1 MLDEKQLR
9 YFMKLYEV
17 RSMHKAAEE
26 LYISQQGLSKS
37 IQSLESD
44 LRVKLFRRSV
54 SGVIPTEAGT
64 YFYEESRHLL
74 NSYMQARKNARLLE
88 GGRVQLSFPF
98 AFSEMRRMYPLC
110 RQFNDTH
117 DDIRLAWEALSDE
130 ECEHR
135 ILINKAFFTV
145 LAMGNTPDTFD
156 FREIGMDRMAILPG
170 QELKGVKELTLKD
183 LDGKK
188 LVLHAGMR
196 NMNRRF
202 RNLCLDSGIHPEILA
217 TAEDYGFAR
226 YLAEKEGASILV
238 PQNYGTMEE
247 AVPVSGS
254 QGELPVVMIKKKGFV
269 PKDVY
274 HTVEQWLFAKFTEL
288 EGK

>member
-54 SGVIPTEAGT
+54 SGVIPTESGD

-74 NSYMQARKNARLLE
+74 NSYMQARKNARLLA

-98 AFSEMRRMYPLC
+98 AVSQMRMMYPLC
-110 RQFNDTH
+110 QEFNDTH
-117 DDIRLAWEALSDE
+117 EDIRLAWEALPDQ

-135 ILINKAFFTV
+135 ILINKAFFAV
-145 LAMGNTPDTFD
+145 LAKGDTPDTFD
-156 FREIGMDRMAILPG
+156 FREVGKDRMAVIPG
-170 QELKGVKELTLKD
+170 KDLKDVQKLTLRN

-188 LVLHAGMR
+188 IILHAGMQY
-196 NMNRRF
+196 MNRRF
-202 RNLCLDSGIHPEILA
+202 RTLCLEEGIHPQILA
-217 TAEDYGFAR
+217 TTGDYGFAR
-226 YLAEKEGASILV
+226 YLHQEEGASILI
-238 PQNYGTMEE
+238 PEHYRNEE
-247 AVPVSGS
+247 KVIPVSGA
-254 QGELPVVMIKKKGFV
+254 QGELPVVMIRKKGFS

-274 HTVEQWLFAKFTEL
+274 HTVEQWFFRKFDAM
-288 EGK
+288 K